1 VVSGLVAQ
9 YGPAPMVLPYAIHV
23 VLLAAMLIVARPVP
37 DSGGGT
43 TGPLLRIE
51 LSADGWRRFRRG
63 VAPMA
68 PFVFGFPAI
77 VLAVLPS
84 MLSGGLGSAPIAYT
98 GVLALLMLGA
108 GVLVQ
113 PVTRRLEPMLAARL
127 GLLVGAAGVVLGAAT
142 VAWQL
147 PLLLLAV
154 APLLGV
160 AYGVCMT
167 AGLQAVQRLAEPHA
181 RGGVTGL
188 YYVLTYVGFAAPYL
202 LALATRVTT
211 PVVALGVTTAAAA
224 AVALTLPRAR

>member
-1 VVSGLVAQ
+1 
-9 YGPAPMVLPYAIHV
+9 
-23 VLLAAMLIVARPVP
+23 
-37 DSGGGT
+37 
-43 TGPLLRIE
+43 
-51 LSADGWRRFRRG
+51 
-63 VAPMA
+63 
-68 PFVFGFPAI
+68 VFGFPAI

-98 GVLALLMLGA
+98 GVLALVMLGA

-113 PVTRRLEPMLAARL
+113 PVTRRLEPMRAARL

-154 APLLGV
+154 APLLGL

-188 YYVLTYVGFAAPYL
+188 YYVLTYVGFGAPYL
-202 LALATRVTT
+202 VALALRVVT
-211 PVVALGVTTAAAA
+211 PVTSLLVIAGLAVVAALG
-224 AVALTLPRAR
+224 LLRSRP